1 MPRLYSR
8 SISPSRSAI
17 FFFTWL
23 PHTAPELEP
32 AASGSQAS
40 PSNPSPGAGGAG
52 KDARCKS
59 AQGSQPPSALTQVPK
74 AARAAKDLEGLGRPG
89 KTGIQGVLSPA
100 QLSARLLRWEG
111 EQRGRTAGLR
121 GAHLNQIMFSEAFS
135 QETTQGRT
143 QIVQSSVAPLHS
155 LHAIYPQ
162 AESRQKM
169 TVAEPPPLAPGTFH
183 LQL

>member
-1 MPRLYSR
+1 MLAGKLGL
-8 SISPSRSAI
+8 SALTAAAAAATAVQTPANTPADAMCSVPAFPGSCQDYI
-17 FFFTWL
+17 PVAFHQAEARFSFPPGSL
-23 PHTAPELEP
+23 TAPELDP
-32 AASGSQAS
+32 AASCSQAS
-40 PSNPSPGAGGAG
+40 PGNPSPGAGGAG

-135 QETTQGRT
+135 QETTQG
-143 QIVQSSVAPLHS
+143 
-155 LHAIYPQ
+155 
-162 AESRQKM
+162 
-169 TVAEPPPLAPGTFH
+169 
-183 LQL
+183 